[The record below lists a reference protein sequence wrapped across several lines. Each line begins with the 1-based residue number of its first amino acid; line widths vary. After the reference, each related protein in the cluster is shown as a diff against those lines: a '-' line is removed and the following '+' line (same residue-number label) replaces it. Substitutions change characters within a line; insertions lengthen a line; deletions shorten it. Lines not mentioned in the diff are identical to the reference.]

1 MPDGRIVALRH
12 TLHAHPELSGHETE
26 TKKRLMEF
34 IKEHTGL
41 GILDRGAW
49 FCAYKIPEADAGGP
63 ESAAGP
69 ACGETREAESRM
81 PGLAGGIAFRAD
93 FDALPV
99 PETIDLPYASQNE
112 GVSHK
117 CGHDGHAAALCGLAL
132 ALSEAEVR
140 VPVWLIFQPAEE
152 TGEGGEACAEILN
165 EKGVRRVFAFHNR
178 SGYPEGAVV
187 VSSSLTQCASRG
199 LTVRFTG
206 RTSHASEPE
215 NGRNPAAALA
225 EMVRAAEELAGTM
238 RAAGEPAETMRTAEK
253 MVTRELAAGH
263 DRLILCTVVDL
274 SLGRKDFGVSPG
286 EGEISFT
293 LRADRDEDLSA
304 LEEDIRRHAE
314 ALAKEGGFAVS
325 FEVHDPFP
333 ETRNDPECAA
343 LVRAAAR
350 RNGFRVF
357 DMETPWRASED
368 FGWYLKACPGA
379 MFYIG
384 NGEHYPALHT
394 PEYDFN
400 DRILDTAVRMFVTL
414 LEETEP

>member
-49 FCAYKIPEADAGGP
+49 FCAYKMPEARGP
-63 ESAAGP
+63 ESS
-69 ACGETREAESRM
+69 AES
-81 PGLAGGIAFRAD
+81 AGGIAFRAD

-178 SGYPEGAVV
+178 SGYPEGAVI

-215 NGRNPAAALA
+215 NGRNPAPALA
-225 EMVRAAEELAGTM
+225 EMVRAAEEL
-238 RAAGEPAETMRTAEK
+238 
-253 MVTRELAAGH
+253 VAGH

-304 LEEDIRRHAE
+304 LEEGIRRRAE
-314 ALAKEGGFAVS
+314 ELAKEGGYAVS

-333 ETRNDPECAA
+333 ETRNDPESAA

-350 RNGFRVF
+350 RNGFRVI

-414 LEETEP
+414 LEETGTVSAAPRTQASV